1 MSGKEKVQIEVDV
14 STNKLHVQ
22 HATCPNGHQLC
33 TDEKKIHGFPSL
45 KVKIKYKDQEGILY
59 LDPEYGSYDNIF
71 EGVKMPKGG
80 TAEFFCPECGTT
92 LTDPQDTCQLCSS
105 PMFVFNLPNGGIIE
119 GCLKN
124 GCVYHKMKIVDAE
137 QLIARTF
144 ENNTMES
151 YLQIFNRK
159 SAMKI

>member
-1 MSGKEKVQIEVDV
+1 MSKNEKVEIQVDV
-14 STNKLHVQ
+14 ISNKLHVK

-33 TDEKKIHGFPSL
+33 SDEKKIHGYPAL
-45 KVKIKYKDQEGILY
+45 KVKVKYKNQEGTLY
-59 LDPEYGSYDNIF
+59 LDPTYGSYDNIF
-71 EGVKMPKGG
+71 EGITMPKGG
-80 TAEFFCPECGTT
+80 VAEFFCPECGTS

-124 GCVYHKMKIVDAE
+124 GCVYHKMKIIDAE

-144 ENNTMES
+144 ENNTLES
-151 YLQIFNRK
+151 YL
-159 SAMKI
+159 